1 MVAFPLGAPL
11 LMPSMASTLRAP
23 VRGVSPPPREG
34 AIDRAPF
41 STVAYPLAGSLD
53 WPGFTL
59 PLNTCKRAK
68 GGELLGFQT

>member
-1 MVAFPLGAPL
+1 
-11 LMPSMASTLRAP
+11 MPSMASTLRAP

-53 WPGFTL
+53 WPGFTF
-59 PLNTCKRAK
+59 PLSTCEHAK
-68 GGELLGFQT
+68 VDKAVKFSMLRVCCSSQMLF